1 MTEKEYEDIALS
13 QSAIDIIGKMDIE
26 LKEMADERDKL
37 RAALKAIDIQHED
50 GEYLIQVSSNEHGT
64 REQKFEAGYES
75 FKQTIAEWKS
85 MRDKA
90 LTCVKNTEDSSLRTV
105 LSAIQV
111 KCEPDNTYIQISSHD
126 REEFANYQINASG
139 NDLDSLIDWQIQ
151 QAKALGIWKPEPE
164 DNKEPDTFAD
174 IFDSHA
180 EAFHD
185 LCQHIIDTTS
195 DDRQSLQ
202 TYEPST
208 KVWHDIRIGNAMLMM
223 DVGQIELTR
232 VRYTPK

>member
-1 MTEKEYEDIALS
+1 
-13 QSAIDIIGKMDIE
+13 
-26 LKEMADERDKL
+26 
-37 RAALKAIDIQHED
+37 
-50 GEYLIQVSSNEHGT
+50 
-64 REQKFEAGYES
+64 
-75 FKQTIAEWKS
+75 

-126 REEFANYQINASG
+126 RQEFTNYQIDTKG
-139 NDLDSLIDWQIQ
+139 NDLELLIDWQERQTKAIGNEIYKKEEAVHKARIAELKAAL
-151 QAKALGIWKPEPE
+151 QAIDFVQLSNPEGGATLLITGDDCTFLDRVARSGILLGWKESRDKALGIWKPEPE